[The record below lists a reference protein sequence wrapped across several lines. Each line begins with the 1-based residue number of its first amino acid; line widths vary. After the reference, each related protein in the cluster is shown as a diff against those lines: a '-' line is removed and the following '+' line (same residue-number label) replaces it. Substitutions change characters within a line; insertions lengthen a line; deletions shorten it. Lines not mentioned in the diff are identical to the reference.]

1 MKLKEESEMTEYLSS
16 QNYIYSMDKSHKPA
30 ITVKSGAQVEI
41 ETFDCFQNQ
50 IQSEETTFNAIDWN
64 QINPTTGPIFIEEAQ
79 PGDIL
84 KVKINSIEL
93 GEQGVMVV
101 APNLGVM
108 GHRIHDFTAKII
120 PIKDNKAIFNEKLAL
135 PLNPM
140 IGVIGVAPEGEAVN
154 NGTPGAHGGN
164 MDTKLITTGA
174 TVYFPVFQEGA
185 LFSLGDLHAAM
196 GDGEVSVSG
205 IEIPA
210 KVKVT
215 LEVIKGH
222 SLNYPLL
229 ENADGIATL
238 VSKELLD
245 EAANQS
251 VEEMIDLLLPQTELS
266 LEEMT
271 MLMSAAGQSQISQIV
286 DPLKTARFF
295 VPRFILD
302 AYNIELFSKRV
313 G

>member
-1 MKLKEESEMTEYLSS
+1 MTTQLTTES
-16 QNYIYSMDKSHKPA
+16 YIYAMDKNNKPA
-30 ITVKSGAQVEI
+30 LTVKSGSQVEI
-41 ETFDCFQNQ
+41 DTFDCFQDQ

-64 QINPTTGPIFIEEAQ
+64 QINPATGPVYVEEAQ

-84 KVKINSIEL
+84 KVTIDNIQL

-101 APNLGVM
+101 GPELGVM
-108 GHRIHDFTAKII
+108 GHRMEKFEVKII
-120 PIKDNKAIFNEKLAL
+120 SVKDDKAIFNEKLAL

-140 IGVIGVAPEGEAVN
+140 IGVIGVAPEGDAVN

-174 TVYFPVFQEGA
+174 TLYFPVFQPGA
-185 LFSLGDLHAAM
+185 LFALGDLHAAM
-196 GDGEVSVSG
+196 GDGEISVSG

-222 SLNYPLL
+222 SINYPIL
-229 ENADGIATL
+229 ENEDGVATL

-245 EAANQS
+245 EAANVA
-251 VEEMIDLLLPQTELS
+251 VEEMIDLLQPQTDLS
-266 LEEMT
+266 LAEFT
-271 MLMSAAGQSQISQIV
+271 MLMSAAGQAQISQIV

-295 VPRFILD
+295 VPRSILE
-302 AYNIELFSKRV
+302 AYNIKLFQKEV
-313 G
+313 I

>member
-1 MKLKEESEMTEYLSS
+1 MTAQLST
-16 QNYIYSMDKSHKPA
+16 QAFVYAMDKNNTPA
-30 ITVKSGAQVEI
+30 LTVKSGTQVEI
-41 ETFDCFQNQ
+41 ETFDCFQDQ
-50 IQSEETTFNAIDWN
+50 IQSERTTFNAIDWN
-64 QINPTTGPIFIEEAQ
+64 QINPATGPVYVEGAQ

-84 KVKINSIEL
+84 KVTIDDIEL
-93 GEQGVMVV
+93 SNQGVMVV
-101 APNLGVM
+101 GPELGVM
-108 GHRIHDFTAKII
+108 GHRLEKFEVKII
-120 PIKDNKAIFNEKLAL
+120 PVEDDKAIFNDKIAL

-174 TVYFPVFQEGA
+174 TLYFPVFHPGA
-185 LFSLGDLHAAM
+185 LFALGDLHAAM

-222 SLNYPLL
+222 TIHYPIL
-229 ENADGIATL
+229 ENEEGVATL

-245 EAANQS
+245 EAANVA
-251 VEEMIDLLLPQTELS
+251 VEEMIDLLQPQTDLS
-266 LEEMT
+266 LGEFT
-271 MLMSAAGQSQISQIV
+271 MLMSAAGQAQISQIV

-295 VPRFILD
+295 VPRSILE
-302 AYNIELFSKRV
+302 AYNIQLFKKEV
-313 G
+313 V

>member
-1 MKLKEESEMTEYLSS
+1 MTTQLTTES
-16 QNYIYSMDKSHKPA
+16 YIYAMDKNNKPA
-30 ITVKSGAQVEI
+30 LTVKSGSQVQI
-41 ETFDCFQNQ
+41 DTFDCFQDQ

-64 QINPTTGPIFIEEAQ
+64 QINPATGPVYVEEAQ

-84 KVKINSIEL
+84 KVTIDEIQL
-93 GEQGVMVV
+93 GDQGVMVV
-101 APNLGVM
+101 GPELGVM
-108 GHRIHDFTAKII
+108 GHRMEKFEVKII
-120 PIKDNKAIFNEKLAL
+120 PVKDDKAIFNEKIAL

-140 IGVIGVAPEGEAVN
+140 IGVIGVAPEGDAVN

-174 TVYFPVFQEGA
+174 TLYFPVFQKGA
-185 LFSLGDLHAAM
+185 LFALGDLHAAM
-196 GDGEVSVSG
+196 GDGEISVSG

-222 SLNYPLL
+222 NINYPIL
-229 ENADGIATL
+229 ENDDGVATL

-245 EAANQS
+245 EAANVA
-251 VEEMIDLLLPQTELS
+251 VEEMIDLLQPQTDLS
-266 LEEMT
+266 LTEFT
-271 MLMSAAGQSQISQIV
+271 MLMSAAGQAQISQIV

-295 VPRFILD
+295 VPRSILE
-302 AYNIELFSKRV
+302 AYDIKLFQKEV
-313 G
+313 V

>member
-1 MKLKEESEMTEYLSS
+1 MTTQLTTES
-16 QNYIYSMDKSHKPA
+16 YIYAMDKNNKPA
-30 ITVKSGAQVEI
+30 LTVKSGSQVEI
-41 ETFDCFQNQ
+41 DTFDCFQDQ

-64 QINPTTGPIFIEEAQ
+64 QINPATGPVYVEEAQ

-84 KVKINSIEL
+84 KVTIDDIQL
-93 GEQGVMVV
+93 GDQGVMVV
-101 APNLGVM
+101 GPELGVM
-108 GHRIHDFTAKII
+108 GHRMEKFEVKII
-120 PIKDNKAIFNEKLAL
+120 PVKDDKAIFNEKIAL

-140 IGVIGVAPEGEAVN
+140 IGVIGVAPEGDAVN

-174 TVYFPVFQEGA
+174 TLYFPVFQPGA
-185 LFSLGDLHAAM
+185 LFALGDLHAAM
-196 GDGEVSVSG
+196 GDGEISVSG

-222 SLNYPLL
+222 SINYPIL
-229 ENADGIATL
+229 ENEDGVATL

-245 EAANQS
+245 EAANVA
-251 VEEMIDLLLPQTELS
+251 VEEMIDLLQPQTDLS
-266 LEEMT
+266 LAEFT
-271 MLMSAAGQSQISQIV
+271 MLMSAAGQAQISQIV

-295 VPRFILD
+295 VPRSILE
-302 AYNIELFSKRV
+302 AYDIKLFQKEV
-313 G
+313 V

>member
-1 MKLKEESEMTEYLSS
+1 MTAQLST
-16 QNYIYSMDKSHKPA
+16 QAFVYAMDKNNKPA
-30 ITVKSGAQVEI
+30 LTVKSGTQVEI

-50 IQSEETTFNAIDWN
+50 VQSERTTFNAIDWN
-64 QINPTTGPIFIEEAQ
+64 QINPATGPVYVEEAQ

-84 KVKINSIEL
+84 KVTIDDIEL
-93 GEQGVMVV
+93 GNQGVMVV
-101 APNLGVM
+101 GPELGVM
-108 GHRIHDFTAKII
+108 GHRLEKFEVKII
-120 PIKDNKAIFNEKLAL
+120 PVEDDKAIFNDKIAL

-174 TVYFPVFQEGA
+174 TLYFPVFHPGA
-185 LFSLGDLHAAM
+185 LFALGDLHAAM

-222 SLNYPLL
+222 SIHHPIL
-229 ENADGIATL
+229 ENKGGVATL

-245 EAANQS
+245 EAANVA
-251 VEEMIDLLLPQTELS
+251 VEEMIDLLQPQTDLS
-266 LEEMT
+266 LGEFT
-271 MLMSAAGQSQISQIV
+271 MLMSAAGQAQISQIV

-295 VPRFILD
+295 VPRSILE
-302 AYNIELFSKRV
+302 AYNIQLFKKEGV
-313 G
+313 

>member
-1 MKLKEESEMTEYLSS
+1 MTIQLTTES
-16 QNYIYSMDKSHKPA
+16 YIYAMDKNNKPA
-30 ITVKSGAQVEI
+30 LTVKSGSRVEI
-41 ETFDCFQNQ
+41 DTFDCFQDQ
-50 IQSEETTFNAIDWN
+50 IQSEIATFNAIDWN
-64 QINPTTGPIFIEEAQ
+64 QINPATGPVYVEEAQ

-84 KVKINSIEL
+84 KVTIDDIQL
-93 GEQGVMVV
+93 GDQGVMVV
-101 APNLGVM
+101 EPELGVM
-108 GHRIHDFTAKII
+108 GHRIEKFEVKII
-120 PIKDNKAIFNEKLAL
+120 PVKEDKAIFNEKIAL

-174 TVYFPVFQEGA
+174 TLYFPVFQKGA
-185 LFSLGDLHAAM
+185 LFALGDLHAAM
-196 GDGEVSVSG
+196 GDGEISVSG

-222 SLNYPLL
+222 SIHYPIL
-229 ENADGIATL
+229 ENDDGIATL

-245 EAANQS
+245 EAANVA
-251 VEEMIDLLLPQTELS
+251 VEEMIDLLQPQTDLS
-266 LEEMT
+266 LAEFT
-271 MLMSAAGQSQISQIV
+271 MLMSAAGQAQISQIV

-295 VPRFILD
+295 VPRSILE
-302 AYNIELFSKRV
+302 AYDIKLFQKEV
-313 G
+313 E

>member
-1 MKLKEESEMTEYLSS
+1 MTAQLSTQS
-16 QNYIYSMDKSHKPA
+16 YIYAMDKNNKPA
-30 ITVKSGAQVEI
+30 LTVKSGTQVEI
-41 ETFDCFQNQ
+41 DTFDCFQDQ
-50 IQSEETTFNAIDWN
+50 IQCEQTTFNAIDWN
-64 QINPTTGPIFIEEAQ
+64 QINPATGPVYVEEAQ

-84 KVKINSIEL
+84 KVTIDGIEL
-93 GEQGVMVV
+93 GNQGVMVV
-101 APNLGVM
+101 GPELGVM
-108 GHRIHDFTAKII
+108 GHRLDKFEVKII
-120 PIKDNKAIFNEKLAL
+120 PVKDDKAIFNEKIAL

-174 TVYFPVFQEGA
+174 TLYFPVFQPGA
-185 LFSLGDLHAAM
+185 LFALGDLHAAM
-196 GDGEVSVSG
+196 GDGEISVSG

-222 SLNYPLL
+222 SINHPLL
-229 ENADGIATL
+229 ENEEGVATI

-245 EAANQS
+245 EAANVA
-251 VEEMIDLLLPQTELS
+251 VEEMIDLLQPQTDLS
-266 LEEMT
+266 LAEFT
-271 MLMSAAGQSQISQIV
+271 MLMSAAGQAQISQIV

-295 VPRFILD
+295 VPRSILE
-302 AYNIELFSKRV
+302 AYNIQLFKKEV
-313 G
+313 V

>member
-1 MKLKEESEMTEYLSS
+1 MTSQLTTES
-16 QNYIYSMDKSHKPA
+16 YIYAMDKNNKPA
-30 ITVKSGAQVEI
+30 LTVKSGSQVEI
-41 ETFDCFQNQ
+41 DTFDCFQDQ

-64 QINPTTGPIFIEEAQ
+64 QINPATGPVYVEEAQ

-84 KVKINSIEL
+84 KVTIDNIQL

-101 APNLGVM
+101 GPELGVM
-108 GHRIHDFTAKII
+108 GHRMEKFEVKII
-120 PIKDNKAIFNEKLAL
+120 SVKDDKAIFNEKIAL

-140 IGVIGVAPEGEAVN
+140 IGVIGVAPEGDAVN

-174 TVYFPVFQEGA
+174 TLYFPVFQPGA
-185 LFSLGDLHAAM
+185 LFALGDLHAAM
-196 GDGEVSVSG
+196 GDGEISVSG

-222 SLNYPLL
+222 SINYPIL
-229 ENADGIATL
+229 ENEDGVATL

-245 EAANQS
+245 EAANVA
-251 VEEMIDLLLPQTELS
+251 VEEMIDLLQPQTDLS
-266 LEEMT
+266 LAEFT
-271 MLMSAAGQSQISQIV
+271 MLMSAAGQAQISQIV

-295 VPRFILD
+295 VPRSILE
-302 AYNIELFSKRV
+302 AYNIKLFQKEV
-313 G
+313 I